1 MCSYGVGNVG
11 TYNSSFTGV
20 DINEQAFNNPAGRY
34 NYSELVAQAMN
45 QTYVINELFDNS
57 GVPQSLFLTFLP
69 NDTMPNTSFLF
80 APTPTEATRINPDDT
95 QSSVFSP
102 VPTEVTN
109 PDGNDG
115 VGSSIFAPTPTET
128 TNPAAGGTG
137 GAESLVFSCSLVAVL
152 AYSVLTVLL

>member
-45 QTYVINELFDNS
+45 QTYVISELFDNS
-57 GVPQSLFLTFLP
+57 GVPQSLFFTFLP

-80 APTPTEATRINPDDT
+80 T
-95 QSSVFSP
+95 
-102 VPTEVTN
+102 
-109 PDGNDG
+109 
-115 VGSSIFAPTPTET
+115 PTPTET
-128 TNPAAGGTG
+128 TNPGGTG
-137 GAESLVFSCSLVAVL
+137 GAESSVFSCSLVAVL
-152 AYSVLTVLL
+152 TYSVLAVLL